1 MRKKGIPTGPET
13 LRNGASKRGVAAH
26 RDRAMAPNG
35 VSGGAGGRRGGG
47 AEVRGGAAEEEA
59 VSHVRKAR
67 PGGGGSRAFEE
78 GELGGAAMAGAFR
91 GEVGG
96 GGGRGQTGGRRGEGT
111 DRGEAEPRRRL
122 RRYGGGFEDEA
133 VGFFNYVFVREE
145 RN

>member
-96 GGGRGQTGGRRGEGT
+96 GGGRGQTGGRRS
-111 DRGEAEPRRRL
+111 RGGDDGDMAEDSRTKRW
-122 RRYGGGFEDEA
+122 GFLIMFLS
-133 VGFFNYVFVREE
+133 GKRGIN
-145 RN
+145 